1 MTQHN
6 DTTQHNDM
14 TGDVVVI
21 GGGAAGLSGAL
32 TLARARR
39 RVTVVDAGEPRNAPA
54 EGVHGL
60 LALDGVK
67 PAELLARGRREVEGY
82 GGEILRGRVTGARAV
97 GDGFE
102 VTLSG
107 GPMLSAR
114 ALLIATGVADQ
125 LPEIPGVR
133 QQWGS
138 GVLHCPYCHG
148 WEVRDQRIGVLATGP
163 MSAHQAVLFRQWSPD
178 VTFFTGGAT
187 LQVQDRL
194 NMEALGIPIIEGKI
208 SRVESGGGRVM
219 GVKVDDD
226 EVVGLDAVVVG
237 TRLDVQTGPFA
248 ALGLEVG
255 EHPVGSFLRV
265 DEFGGTSVPGVWAA
279 GNCADL
285 MAQVGAAAAQGTR
298 AAQHINAVLVQADL
312 EQAVHRHENRSIR

>member
-1 MTQHN
+1 MTQHS
-6 DTTQHNDM
+6 DM
-14 TGDVVVI
+14 PRDVVVI
-21 GGGAAGLSGAL
+21 GGGAAGLSAAL

-39 RVTVVDAGEPRNAPA
+39 RVTVVDAGQPRNAPA

-60 LALDGVK
+60 LGLEGVN

-82 GGEILRGRVTGARAV
+82 GGEILPGRVIDARAV

-102 VTLSG
+102 VTLRD
-107 GPMLSAR
+107 GPALSAR
-114 ALLIATGVADQ
+114 ALLIATGVADR
-125 LPEIPGVR
+125 LPDIPGVR
-133 QQWGS
+133 EQWGS

-148 WEVRDQRIGVLATGP
+148 WEVRDTRIGVLATGP
-163 MSAHQAVLFRQWSPD
+163 MSAHQAVLFHQWSPSI
-178 VTFFTGGAT
+178 TFFSGGGA
-187 LQVQDRL
+187 LEVQDRRHL
-194 NMEALGIPIIEGKI
+194 EALGIPIVEGTI
-208 SRVESGGGRVM
+208 SGVEIDGGRVV

-237 TRLDVQTGPFA
+237 TRLDVRTNSFA
-248 ALGLEVG
+248 ALGLEVS

-285 MAQVGAAAAQGTR
+285 MAQVGSAASQGTR
-298 AAQHINAVLVQADL
+298 AAQHINAMLVMADL
-312 EQAVHRHENRSIR
+312 ERAVSAQVVGAP

>member
-1 MTQHN
+1 MTQRG
-6 DTTQHNDM
+6 DTTR
-14 TGDVVVI
+14 DVVVV

-54 EGVHGL
+54 AGVHGL
-60 LALDGVK
+60 LALDGM
-67 PAELLARGRREVEGY
+67 PPSELLARGREEVEGY
-82 GGEILRGRVTGARAV
+82 GGEILSGRVADARVV

-102 VTLSG
+102 VTLRDG
-107 GPMLSAR
+107 AVLPTR
-114 ALLIATGVADQ
+114 RLLIATGVPDQ
-125 LPEIPGVR
+125 LPDIPGLR
-133 QQWGS
+133 EQWGV

-163 MSAHQAVLFRQWSPD
+163 LSAHQAVLFRQWSPD
-178 VTFFTGGAT
+178 VSFFTAGT
-187 LQVQDRL
+187 VLDVRDRL
-194 NMEALGIPIIEGKI
+194 DMEVSGIPVIEGEI
-208 SRVESGGGRVM
+208 SRVVSDGGRVV
-219 GVKVDDD
+219 GVEVDD

-237 TRLDVQTGPFA
+237 TRLDVQTDSFA

-255 EHPVGSFLRV
+255 EHPVGTFIAV

-285 MAQVGAAAAQGTR
+285 MAQVGAAASQGAR
-298 AAQHINAVLVQADL
+298 AAQHINAVLVMADL
-312 EQAVHRHENRSIR
+312 EEAVRRHEKGSDR